1 MAHRGNWFEEEVLE
15 RTTGTRTYYNPKDR
29 SKQLMTKQRVIE
41 HSDQLPPK
49 DYKSVMSTCI
59 TNQLEHPNYK
69 ALQGAVGP
77 RQALLEA
84 KLKQQVNDEFAKK
97 QAEEYTENRKVK
109 YVSDAM
115 EAFNRPNFDPALKV
129 NDPFVRV
136 PTFHADY
143 CTDTPITFYSDSVKN
158 GATGNFPC
166 TFVTTGNP
174 FKKSSAFSGDI
185 VKEQTLKKAETNER
199 PRALPTVREMGSLMQ
214 LKKRMLDHVKH
225 VVPGT
230 TDVPGR
236 AVRILIDTLWGM
248 ANENS
253 PGIHIE
259 TFVNCFYTSLQ
270 FVITSAERKALLL
283 AFDINSNNLISLVA
297 FTDWMRGSLTPRAIE
312 LVDIVLASLASSDA
326 VYNEGFVS
334 EISITRNYMGD
345 AKTLLSNLRVTEGQ
359 VSADDFFEYYADVFA
374 ELASASHFEAFIK
387 AAWGL

>member
-1 MAHRGNWFEEEVLE
+1 
-15 RTTGTRTYYNPKDR
+15 
-29 SKQLMTKQRVIE
+29 
-41 HSDQLPPK
+41 
-49 DYKSVMSTCI
+49 
-59 TNQLEHPNYK
+59 
-69 ALQGAVGP
+69 
-77 RQALLEA
+77 
-84 KLKQQVNDEFAKK
+84 
-97 QAEEYTENRKVK
+97 
-109 YVSDAM
+109 
-115 EAFNRPNFDPALKV
+115 
-129 NDPFVRV
+129 
-136 PTFHADY
+136 
-143 CTDTPITFYSDSVKN
+143 
-158 GATGNFPC
+158 
-166 TFVTTGNP
+166 
-174 FKKSSAFSGDI
+174 
-185 VKEQTLKKAETNER
+185 
-199 PRALPTVREMGSLMQ
+199 
-214 LKKRMLDHVKH
+214 
-225 VVPGT
+225 
-230 TDVPGR
+230 
-236 AVRILIDTLWGM
+236 M